1 MGNGVSRIETEM
13 RRLDNE
19 RKKDFNKLWDKVAM
33 NRDGIIKEQ
42 ENIKMLGNI
51 MIKQLE
57 EGKGLR
63 EDFKNGTI
71 HKDEFMKAM
80 ERFATLQQI
89 TIGLDYLVVDLR
101 PYIGH

>member
-19 RKKDFNKLWDKVAM
+19 RRKDFNKLWDKVAE
-33 NRDGIIKEQ
+33 NREGIIQEQ
-42 ENIKMLGNI
+42 DNIKMLGNI
-51 MIKQLE
+51 LAKQME

-71 HKDEFMKAM
+71 HKDEFMKALD
-80 ERFATLQQI
+80 RFAMLQQI
-89 TIGLDYLVVDLR
+89 TIGMD
-101 PYIGH
+101 